1 MIDIKELRKDADAF
15 KQSLSSR
22 RFDMAVVDQ
31 ILALDQK
38 KREVQYEVETLRAQK
53 NAVSKEIGASAPAD
67 RPARIQAMKEVGDK
81 LKGLEEDLERLEQET
96 NQKLVLIPNPAH
108 SSVPSEAGEAGGEI
122 IRLHGEKPTFDFP
135 VKDHV
140 DVAEKLGVLEVPRAS
155 RLSGSRFSY
164 LMGDLVH
171 LQFGLVRFAMDILA
185 NSGFL
190 PVIPPVMVREKAMY
204 GTGFFPAD
212 ANEIYKMEGEDL
224 YLVGTSEVPLAGLHM
239 DEIVQEEVLPL
250 RYAGYSSCFR
260 REAGTYGKDTRGMF
274 RVHQFDKVEMFSF
287 CHPDRSV
294 EEHDWLLSIQE
305 EILRKL
311 GFHYRVIN
319 IVASDLGYPAAKK
332 YDLEAWLPGQNAFR
346 EVTSCSNCTDY
357 QARRL
362 NSRLK
367 GEKGTRVLHT
377 LNGTAIALGRTMI
390 AILEN
395 FQEKDGTVR
404 LPACLE
410 PYMPRGLERLVPGRG
425 IRA

>member
-1 MIDIKELRKDADAF
+1 MIDIRELRKDVEAF
-15 KQSLSSR
+15 KATLRSR
-22 RFDMAVVDQ
+22 RLDLAVIDQ
-31 ILALDQK
+31 ILELDQK
-38 KREVQYEVETLRAQK
+38 KREVQFEVESLRAQK
-53 NAVSKEIGASAPAD
+53 NTVSKEIGSAAPAD
-67 RPARIQAMKEVGDK
+67 RTAKILAMKEVGDK
-81 LKGLEEDLERLEQET
+81 LKALEGDLEKLEQET
-96 NQKLVLIPNPAH
+96 NQKLILIPNPAH
-108 SSVPSEAGEAGGEI
+108 SSVPVEAGEAGGEI
-122 IRLHGEKPTFDFP
+122 IKLHGEMPKFDFP
-135 VKDHV
+135 PKDHL
-140 DVAEKLGVLEVPRAS
+140 DVAEPLGLLEIPRAS

-171 LQFGLVRFAMDILA
+171 LQFGLVRFAMDIL
-185 NSGFL
+185 SGHGFL

-239 DEIVQEEVLPL
+239 DEMLPEEVLPL

-287 CHPDRSV
+287 CHPDKSV
-294 EEHDWLLSIQE
+294 EEHDWLLSVQE
-305 EILRKL
+305 EILKKL

-404 LPACLE
+404 LPSCLS
-410 PYMPRGLERLVPGRG
+410 PYLPRGLEKLTPGRG
-425 IRA
+425 IKA